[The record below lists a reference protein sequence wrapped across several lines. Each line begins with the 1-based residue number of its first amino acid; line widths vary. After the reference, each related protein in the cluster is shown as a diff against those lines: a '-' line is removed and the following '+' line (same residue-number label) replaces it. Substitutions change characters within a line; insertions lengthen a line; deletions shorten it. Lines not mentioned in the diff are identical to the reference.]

1 MQTDF
6 NQPGGG
12 EGAGGKSASS
22 AASATSAINFGAMV
36 SPDGGLTPL
45 AGVILAALGLLS
57 FIALVVV
64 AKR

>member
-12 EGAGGKSASS
+12 GGAGKSAAS
-22 AASATSAINFGAMV
+22 AASATSGNNFAGLV